1 MMKHRAGG
9 RASMWKQLFS
19 ETGTMTRFL
28 IRRDRIRFPVWLIV
42 LSFITILT
50 ATAFTGLYKSE
61 QERQAIAETMKNPA
75 MTAMVGPG
83 YGLDHYTEG
92 PMMAH
97 QMLLF
102 TAIVVA
108 IMSILL
114 VTRHT
119 RADEEEGRLEL
130 IRSLPV
136 GRLSSLNATMI
147 VLIAMNSLLAVIIG
161 VGLYSLQ
168 IDSMNLEGSL
178 LYGTVLGTTGIFF
191 SSVTALFAQVS
202 SNARGTIGFSFAV
215 LGISYLLRAI
225 GDVSNETISWF
236 SPLGW
241 GLKTEV
247 YVNNYWWPIGLTIF
261 LSIVLIIIAYYLNTI
276 RDLDA
281 GFISSRPGRKHAS
294 RFLQSPFGLAL
305 RIQRTS
311 IITWAI
317 GMFILGVSYGSIFGD
332 LESFFSNN
340 EMISQMLSPVE
351 GLTLTEQFV
360 SMLMSVISMICT
372 VPALMILLKLK
383 GEEKRNRTENLLT
396 RAVFRFKL
404 LGGYLLLSIL
414 LGFLMVCL
422 ATLGLWAAAASV
434 MQDPI
439 SFSLLFKAAAV
450 YLPAIWTMT
459 GLAALV
465 IGVIPKFSGFA
476 WLYLGYSFFVVYLGK
491 MLQFPEWM
499 GNLSPY
505 GHVPQLPVEEI
516 NYVSLT
522 ILTSIAVVLMFSG
535 FIGYRRRDIE
545 G

>member
-1 MMKHRAGG
+1 
-9 RASMWKQLFS
+9 MWKQLFS
-19 ETGTMTRFL
+19 ETGTLTHFL
-28 IRRDRIRFPVWLIV
+28 IRRDRIRFPIWLIA
-42 LSFITILT
+42 LSFTTILT

-61 QERQAIAETMKNPA
+61 LERQAIAETMKNPA

-83 YGLDHYTEG
+83 YGLDYYTEG

-136 GRLSSLNATMI
+136 GHLSSLSATLI

-168 IDSMNLEGSL
+168 IESMDLEGSL
-178 LYGTVLGTTGIFF
+178 LYGAVLGTTGIFF
-191 SSVTALFAQVS
+191 SSITALFAQLS
-202 SNARGTIGFSFAV
+202 SNVRGTIGFSFAV

-247 YVNNYWWPIGLTIF
+247 YVNNYWWPIGLTISF
-261 LSIVLIIIAYYLNTI
+261 SLVLIIVAYYLNTI

-281 GFISSRPGRKHAS
+281 GFISSRPGRKYAS
-294 RFLQSPFGLAL
+294 RLLQSPVGLAL

-317 GMFILGVSYGSIFGD
+317 GMFILGVSYGSVFGD
-332 LESFFSNN
+332 LDLFFSNN
-340 EMISQMLSPVE
+340 EMISQMLTPVK

-360 SMLMSVISMICT
+360 SMLMSVIAMICT

-396 RAVFRFKL
+396 HAVSRFHL
-404 LGGYLLLSIL
+404 LRGYLLLSIL
-414 LGFLMVCL
+414 LGFAMVCL

-434 MQDPI
+434 MHEPI
-439 SFSLLFKAAAV
+439 AFSLLFKAATV

-465 IGVIPKFSGFA
+465 IGVIPKFSEFV
-476 WLYLGYSFFVVYLGK
+476 WLYLGYSFFVVYLGNL
-491 MLQFPEWM
+491 LQFPEWM
-499 GNLSPY
+499 ENLSPY
-505 GHVPQLPVEEI
+505 SHVPQLPVEEI
-516 NYVSLT
+516 NYGSITL
-522 ILTSIAVVLMFSG
+522 LTSIAVVFTISG
-535 FIGYRRRDIE
+535 FIGYRRRDIQ